1 MSHPAVHVLAG
12 AHGHRGAYDSWGS
25 LALDLHLL
33 AGPDV
38 LLPLLRTHTA
48 RDEAFRR
55 SDDSVEAGVLVD
67 PVRRELLLFAQEG
80 AAATMRTRSAAL
92 ALLRR
97 AWPDW
102 RVRWAYEGQT
112 GLRTRLGLDPADD
125 HSTTGTAYPLFT
137 LGPDD
142 EELADVVPM
151 TAVVTVGADRCHVLD
166 LGADH
171 PLAEGPDLVRRLDD
185 APRHTAYTAHA
196 GAGLHID
203 PARRSVGWWLLGAQP
218 RAERAAALW
227 AGWTVEFW
235 EDHWSEHVRAAGGR
249 FAPPAPDH
257 DAALAWGHHP
267 AVAGGVRDDALRLWA
282 GPRDM
287 RAAVVAAAPGALV
300 GHAYLPPVTA
310 ERAAAARA
318 VIEAAHRA
326 ARGR

>member
-1 MSHPAVHVLAG
+1 MSHPAIHVLAG
-12 AHGHRGAYDSWGS
+12 AHGHQGAYDSWGS

-33 AGPDV
+33 AGPEV

-48 RDEAFRR
+48 RDEAFLR

-80 AAATMRTRSAAL
+80 ASATMSTRSAAL
-92 ALLRR
+92 TLLRH
-97 AWPDW
+97 AWPEW
-102 RVRWAYEGQT
+102 QVRWVHEGQT
-112 GLRTRLGLDPADD
+112 GLRARLGLDPADD
-125 HSTTGTAYPLFT
+125 HSTTGTSYPLFT
-137 LGPDD
+137 LGPG
-142 EELADVVPM
+142 ELADVEPM
-151 TAVVTVGADRCHVLD
+151 TAVVTIGADRCHVLD

-171 PLAEGPDLVRRLDD
+171 PLAEGPDLLRRLDD
-185 APRHTAYTAHA
+185 APRHTVYTARA

-227 AGWTVEFW
+227 AGWTMEFW
-235 EDHWSEHVRAAGGR
+235 EDRWSEHVRAAGGR

-257 DAALAWGHHP
+257 AAALADVRDAALE
-267 AVAGGVRDDALRLWA
+267 LWA

-310 ERAAAARA
+310 GQAAAARA
-318 VIEAAHRA
+318 VIEEAHRA
-326 ARGR
+326 ARGRRPGR